1 MASPGARLRAHRAG
15 ARCEVQEVSD
25 GPVMRALL
33 VQLLLMPLRFYK
45 WAISPLLP
53 PMCRFHPS
61 CSVYAMGAIAVH
73 GPFKGSWLAARRV
86 TRCHPFNAG
95 GFDPVPPRGSGTA
108 ARSAQDV
115 LADTEPEIA
124 ARLAA
129 APHPMLGLTIPSQGP
144 VPAVEGKGDR

>member
-1 MASPGARLRAHRAG
+1 MI
-15 ARCEVQEVSD
+15 
-25 GPVMRALL
+25 RALV

-73 GPFKGSWLAARRV
+73 GPFKGSWLAARRL
-86 TRCHPFNAG
+86 TRCHPFNPG
-95 GFDPVPPRGSGTA
+95 GLDPVPPREGQ
-108 ARSAQDV
+108 SAQAV
-115 LADTEPEIA
+115 LASAEPEIA

-129 APHPMLGLTIPSQGP
+129 PPHPMLGLVVAPHQDPLPDSQ
-144 VPAVEGKGDR
+144 GKGDR

>member
-1 MASPGARLRAHRAG
+1 M
-15 ARCEVQEVSD
+15 
-25 GPVMRALL
+25 MRALV

-73 GPFKGSWLAARRV
+73 GPFKGSWLAARRI
-86 TRCHPFNAG
+86 TRCHPFNPG
-95 GFDPVPPRGSGTA
+95 GFDPVP
-108 ARSAQDV
+108 ARSNGMSAQDV
-115 LADTEPEIA
+115 LANTEPEIA

-129 APHPMLGLTIPSQGP
+129 PPNPMLGLTIPSQGP
-144 VPAVEGKGDR
+144 LPASQGKGDR